1 MEPITNGNIHRL
13 VKEYLTN
20 AISGLPNISGWDV
33 SNVTNMKNLFR
44 KYEYFDENLGRWDVS
59 NVENMY
65 GMFSG
70 CTNYTG
76 DGLDEWGKKVGKVI
90 NMSYMFDECE
100 NLIVNLGSWDV
111 SNVEDMTEMFFR
123 CTNFTGDGLDAWGKK
138 VGKVIVMSFMFE
150 ECKNLIVNL
159 GSWDVSNVEKMNGM
173 FYECTN
179 FTGDGLDAWGKK
191 VGKVIDMRG
200 MFNECENLIVNL
212 GSWDVSNVEKMT
224 AMFQKCTNYTGDGLD
239 AWSKKVGKAINMS
252 HMFRECENL
261 IVNISGWVVNPNL
274 VSTDIFKGCTSMPIE
289 YRFVVPVI
297 RPVLSPV
304 INPVLSDEDD
314 NDEDEDEE
322 DEDDD
327 DDDEEDDDDYE
338 KAGETIAPKDK
349 CFWSSGPYD
358 IESKNWL
365 KKSGNFIVQ
374 VPDIETKSSGSGIIL
389 TESENY
395 HCLSLEYLKQ
405 VSKIERKED
414 KYETFHECSK
424 DVMAKV
430 LAPNGITPLGFGYDD
445 DKKDYNLC
453 VSYVKIDTYF
463 VEKPDWFWNGPVP
476 EPRKF
481 KLVKI
486 EGGEKYLV
494 SRSIALYGHNAISGV
509 HCDKSDKYYVYRLDN
524 TEKEIGL
531 FEFLRK
537 NKKIGGTRKK
547 NNNKRYKK
555 KSTIRFK
562 KTTNK
567 HTKNG
572 RRKPTK
578 TKLTRK
584 VKLKNKKTITKMKK
598 NRTVKK

>member
-1 MEPITNGNIHRL
+1 MEPITDENIHRL

-33 SNVTNMKNLFR
+33 SNVTNMKNLF
-44 KYEYFDENLGRWDVS
+44 KNYEYFDE
-59 NVENMY
+59 
-65 GMFSG
+65 
-70 CTNYTG
+70 
-76 DGLDEWGKKVGKVI
+76 
-90 NMSYMFDECE
+90 
-100 NLIVNLGSWDV
+100 NLGSWDV
-111 SNVEDMTEMFFR
+111 SNVEDMSAMFR
-123 CTNFTGDGLDAWGKK
+123 KCTNYTGDGLDAWGKK

-150 ECKNLIVNL
+150 ECENLIVNL
-159 GSWDVSNVEKMNGM
+159 GSWDVSNVEDMLSM
-173 FYECTN
+173 FRKCTN

-191 VGKVIDMRG
+191 VGKVIDMSG

-212 GSWDVSNVEKMT
+212 GSWDVSNVEDMY
-224 AMFQKCTNYTGDGLD
+224 AMFRKCTNYTGDGLD
-239 AWSKKVGKAINMS
+239 AWGKKVGKAINMS

-304 INPVLSDEDD
+304 INPVLNPVLSDEDD

-395 HCLSLEYLKQ
+395 HCLSLEYLKR

-555 KSTIRFK
+555 KSTIRVK

>member
-1 MEPITNGNIHRL
+1 MEPITDENIHRL

-33 SNVTNMKNLFR
+33 SNVTNMKNLF
-44 KYEYFDENLGRWDVS
+44 KNYEYFDE
-59 NVENMY
+59 
-65 GMFSG
+65 
-70 CTNYTG
+70 
-76 DGLDEWGKKVGKVI
+76 
-90 NMSYMFDECE
+90 
-100 NLIVNLGSWDV
+100 NLGSWDV
-111 SNVEDMTEMFFR
+111 SNVEDMSAMFR
-123 CTNFTGDGLDAWGKK
+123 KCTNYTGDGLDAWGKK

-150 ECKNLIVNL
+150 ECENLIVNL
-159 GSWDVSNVEKMNGM
+159 GSWDVSNVEDMLSM
-173 FYECTN
+173 FRKCTN

-212 GSWDVSNVEKMT
+212 GSWDVSNVEDMY
-224 AMFQKCTNYTGDGLD
+224 AMFRKCTNYTGDGLD
-239 AWSKKVGKAINMS
+239 AWGKKVGKAINMS

-304 INPVLSDEDD
+304 INPVLNPVLSDEDD

-374 VPDIETKSSGSGIIL
+374 VPDIETTGS
-389 TESENY
+389 ESENY
-395 HCLSLEYLKQ
+395 RCMSLKDIKTTSE
-405 VSKIERKED
+405 IEGDKG

-424 DVMAKV
+424 DIMAKV
-430 LAPNGITPLGFGYDD
+430 LENGITPLGFDYDD
-445 DKKDYNLC
+445 DKKDYNIC
-453 VSYVKIDTYF
+453 VSYVKLDEFF

-486 EGGEKYLV
+486 EGGAKYLV
-494 SRSIALYGHNAISGV
+494 SRSIALYKRNVVSGV
-509 HCDKSDKYYVYRLDN
+509 HCDKLDKYSVYKLASSV
-524 TEKEIGL
+524 EKIVEG
-531 FEFLRK
+531 
-537 NKKIGGTRKK
+537 GGTRKK
-547 NNNKRYKK
+547 NNNKRYIK

-567 HTKNG
+567 NIKNG
-572 RRKPTK
+572 RRNQIKS
-578 TKLTRK
+578 KLTRK
-584 VKLKNKKTITKMKK
+584 VKLKLKIKKTITKKEK
-598 NRTVKK
+598 ETNS

>member
-33 SNVTNMKNLFR
+33 SNVTNMQDLF
-44 KYEYFDENLGRWDVS
+44 KGYEYFDENLGSWDVS

-65 GMFSG
+65 GMFQK
-70 CTNYTG
+70 CTNY
-76 DGLDEWGKKVGKVI
+76 
-90 NMSYMFDECE
+90 
-100 NLIVNLGSWDV
+100 
-111 SNVEDMTEMFFR
+111 
-123 CTNFTGDGLDAWGKK
+123 
-138 VGKVIVMSFMFE
+138 
-150 ECKNLIVNL
+150 
-159 GSWDVSNVEKMNGM
+159 
-173 FYECTN
+173 
-179 FTGDGLDAWGKK
+179 TGDGLDAWGKK

-200 MFNECENLIVNL
+200 MFNKCENLIVNL
-212 GSWDVSNVEKMT
+212 GSWDVSNVEIMT
-224 AMFQKCTNYTGDGLD
+224 GMFNKCTNFTGDGLD
-239 AWSKKVGKAINMS
+239 AWGKKVGKVIDMS
-252 HMFRECENL
+252 FMFKECENL

-274 VSTDIFKGCTSMPIE
+274 VSTDIFQGCTSMPIE
-289 YRFVVPVI
+289 YRFVVPV
-297 RPVLSPV
+297 
-304 INPVLSDEDD
+304 LSDDDDDDEEDD
-314 NDEDEDEE
+314 DEDEDEE
-322 DEDDD
+322 

-374 VPDIETKSSGSGIIL
+374 VPDIETKSSSSGIIL

-445 DKKDYNLC
+445 DKKDYNIC

-509 HCDKSDKYYVYRLDN
+509 HCDKSDKYYVYKLAPIVDN
-524 TEKEIGL
+524 TEE
-531 FEFLRK
+531 K
-537 NKKIGGTRKK
+537 NVQGGGTRKK

-572 RRKPTK
+572 RRNPIKS
-578 TKLTRK
+578 KLTRK

-598 NRTVKK
+598 KRTIKK

>member
-1 MEPITNGNIHRL
+1 MEPITDENIHRL

-33 SNVTNMKNLFR
+33 SNVTNMKNLFEN
-44 KYEYFDENLGRWDVS
+44 YEYFDE
-59 NVENMY
+59 
-65 GMFSG
+65 
-70 CTNYTG
+70 
-76 DGLDEWGKKVGKVI
+76 
-90 NMSYMFDECE
+90 
-100 NLIVNLGSWDV
+100 NLGSWDV
-111 SNVEDMTEMFFR
+111 SNVENMYRMFSR
-123 CTNFTGDGLDAWGKK
+123 CTNY
-138 VGKVIVMSFMFE
+138 M
-150 ECKNLIVNL
+150 
-159 GSWDVSNVEKMNGM
+159 
-173 FYECTN
+173 
-179 FTGDGLDAWGKK
+179 GDGLDAWGKK
-191 VGKVIDMRG
+191 VGKVIDMSS
-200 MFNECENLIVNL
+200 MFNKCENLIVNL
-212 GSWDVSNVEKMT
+212 GSWDVSNVEKMNS
-224 AMFQKCTNYTGDGLD
+224 MFQKCTNFTGDGLD
-239 AWSKKVGKAINMS
+239 AWGKKVVKVTDMS
-252 HMFRECENL
+252 YMFKECENL

-274 VSTDIFKGCTSMPIE
+274 VSTDIFQGCTSMPIE
-289 YRFVVPVI
+289 YRFVVPV
-297 RPVLSPV
+297 LSDDD
-304 INPVLSDEDD
+304 DEDD
-314 NDEDEDEE
+314 E
-322 DEDDD
+322 D
-327 DDDEEDDDDYE
+327 DDDEEDDDDDDDDDYE
-338 KAGETIAPKDK
+338 EAGETIAPKDK

-445 DKKDYNLC
+445 DKKDYNIC

-531 FEFLRK
+531 VEFLRK

-547 NNNKRYKK
+547 NNNKRYIK

-572 RRKPTK
+572 RRNPIKS
-578 TKLTRK
+578 KLTRK

-598 NRTVKK
+598 KRTIKK

>member
-33 SNVTNMKNLFR
+33 SNVTNMQNLFEG
-44 KYEYFDENLGRWDVS
+44 YEYFDKNLGSWDVS

-65 GMFSG
+65 GMFAE

-76 DGLDEWGKKVGKVI
+76 DGLDAWGKKVGKVTDMTYMFSESVNLI
-90 NMSYMFDECE
+90 VNLGSWDVSNVENMYGMFYQCTNFTGDGLDAWGKKVVKVTDMSYMFKECE

-111 SNVEDMTEMFFR
+111 SNVENMYGMFR
-123 CTNFTGDGLDAWGKK
+123 KCTNFTGDGLDAWG
-138 VGKVIVMSFMFE
+138 
-150 ECKNLIVNL
+150 N
-159 GSWDVSNVEKMNGM
+159 
-173 FYECTN
+173 
-179 FTGDGLDAWGKK
+179 K
-191 VGKVIDMRG
+191 VGKVIDMSY
-200 MFNECENLIVNL
+200 MFV
-212 GSWDVSNVEKMT
+212 
-224 AMFQKCTNYTGDGLD
+224 
-239 AWSKKVGKAINMS
+239 
-252 HMFRECENL
+252 ECENL
-261 IVNISGWVVNPNL
+261 IVNISRWVVNPNL
-274 VSTDIFKGCTSMPIE
+274 VSTDIFQGCTSMPIE
-289 YRFVVPVI
+289 YRFVVPV
-297 RPVLSPV
+297 
-304 INPVLSDEDD
+304 LSDDD
-314 NDEDEDEE
+314 DADEE
-322 DEDDD
+322 DDE
-327 DDDEEDDDDYE
+327 EEDDDDYE

-374 VPDIETKSSGSGIIL
+374 VPDIETKSSSSGIIL

-395 HCLSLEYLKQ
+395 HCLSLEYLKR
-405 VSKIERKED
+405 VSKIERKKD

-509 HCDKSDKYYVYRLDN
+509 HCDKSDKYYIYKLAPIVDN
-524 TEKEIGL
+524 TEE
-531 FEFLRK
+531 K
-537 NKKIGGTRKK
+537 NVQGGGTRKK
-547 NNNKRYKK
+547 NNNKRYIK

-572 RRKPTK
+572 RRKPIK
-578 TKLTRK
+578 SKLTRK

-598 NRTVKK
+598 KRTVKK